1 MIPGIKQQPPTG
13 FHPEDVKVSV
23 FFDEETKEFTHPL
36 FAWQADV
43 PKLRKK
49 FFVYRPNAGEQASHV
64 VTGHGY
70 RIDHNAA
77 AKTTRPNH
85 QAFHQ
90 SLMTALNTCR
100 SEHSR

>member
-1 MIPGIKQQPPTG
+1 MIPGIKQQPPNG
-13 FHPEDVKVSV
+13 FHPDDVKVSV

-49 FFVYRPNAGEQASHV
+49 FFVYRPDAGDRHNV
-64 VTGHGY
+64 VTGHGF

-77 AKTTRPNH
+77 AKTTRPNY
-85 QAFHQ
+85 QAFHL
-90 SLMTALNTCR
+90 SLITALGTCR
-100 SEHSR
+100 SQHSR